1 MEYHVPTQF
10 TYEFEGR
17 ATVSEVA
24 KALTAQEKLFR
35 EAILVLEEC
44 FPQLS
49 VQQVSVVVREVS
61 QNSPL
66 RHRLEGI
73 LLAGVQEGLIDDMP
87 VDLLQ
92 TLFGINVPDS
102 YDSFVSVLILIVALW
117 GAEKVVQRL
126 KRAKEDYEKAA
137 FDRREKALAGER
149 QRLIEEASRKAHI
162 PEDQLVE
169 AVAVVL
175 SKRKV
180 SVGNQSMDFL
190 RPARRHNASAIATPG
205 GTEIGKEALSALPS
219 DVEMADLKPPTQ
231 TEPYEGVTVKFFA
244 HDRENPKRWA
254 ASIAEVAD
262 GRRALHLAPDIDAEE
277 LFTRDRVK
285 ADVLVTS
292 VLDSEGDY
300 QPSVYYLARVYPE
313 NPA

>member
-49 VQQVSVVVREVS
+49 VQQVSVVVREVT

-73 LLAGVQEGLIDDMP
+73 LLAGVQQGLIDDMP

-117 GAEKVVQRL
+117 GAEKVLQRL
-126 KRAKEDYEKAA
+126 KRAKDEYEQKTL
-137 FDRREKALAGER
+137 DRREQALAEER
-149 QRLIEEASRKAHI
+149 HRLIEEASHKVHI
-162 PEDQLVE
+162 PEDQLAE
-169 AVAVVL
+169 AVAAVL

-190 RPARRHNASAIATPG
+190 RPARRHNANAISTPG

-219 DVEMADLKPPTQ
+219 DVEMADLRPPTQ

-292 VLDSEGDY
+292 VLDNEGDY

-313 NPA
+313 NPV